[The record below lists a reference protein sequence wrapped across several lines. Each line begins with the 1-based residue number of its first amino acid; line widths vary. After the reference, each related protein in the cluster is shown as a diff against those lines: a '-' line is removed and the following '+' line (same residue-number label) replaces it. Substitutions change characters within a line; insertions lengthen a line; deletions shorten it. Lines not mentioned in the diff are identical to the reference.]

1 MTGIVLDAVLM
12 LLLVAALGYGVRLER
27 KLTALRAGQLAF
39 AGAVTELNQAAGRAE
54 AALAS
59 LREAG
64 QETDMLHDRIVKA
77 REVRQQLEGL
87 MARAP
92 VREAAPAPVSAPVA
106 VASVAPAPVDD
117 DETADRARRM
127 ASLLERIG
135 GAAEQAP
142 RENVERLAPV
152 LQALAANQAAQ
163 QSLNRARRS
172 LDTDL
177 FAA

>member
-1 MTGIVLDAVLM
+1 
-12 LLLVAALGYGVRLER
+12 
-27 KLTALRAGQLAF
+27 
-39 AGAVTELNQAAGRAE
+39 
-54 AALAS
+54 
-59 LREAG
+59 
-64 QETDMLHDRIVKA
+64 
-77 REVRQQLEGL
+77 
-87 MARAP
+87 
-92 VREAAPAPVSAPVA
+92 
-106 VASVAPAPVDD
+106 
-117 DETADRARRM
+117 M